1 MGMIGF
7 AVKSVKNLETVIG
20 DHRST
25 MRRSTLL
32 ALIATILLYT
42 IPYTCGRLLDEMVTM
57 GEKGEIDL
65 DLILQACTII
75 FLVVVLWYVS
85 ITASGR
91 ISTKLALSS
100 SKEIRNRMN
109 SKMMTAPKS
118 FLDSIPPGDFS
129 SRFTND
135 LPAVTKLISSDYA
148 GFVTHLTMLISINI
162 MMLITSPMLACV
174 YLLLIPVII
183 VLVNYLTKESEEDF
197 ETQKLMISDLN
208 NQMNDII
215 ASHKTIKSENLEA
228 KVNEEFENTMNEF
241 TDAYIASH
249 SRTGMITPMI
259 GSIVNVG
266 YLIIVIA
273 GVLMLLDGRLEM
285 GMFMAFLL
293 YVRMLTGPLISTS
306 NIYNGIQDEFYSLNR
321 ILEILNAPVEEH
333 NGTEEI
339 DVEGKIEFE
348 NVCFGYTDREVLH
361 DVSFTIEPNR
371 ITAIVGPTASGKTT
385 IANLIMGMY
394 RPTSGSIR
402 IDGVDRENI
411 NIDILHRNISFVI
424 QNPWQFDGTIRENI
438 VYNRTWITEEDML
451 EVSRKIG
458 LDNYVRRLPKGYD
471 TSINEDNRRLPL
483 SQRRMLAMCRALV
496 GDPKIVVLDE
506 SVAGIDPITGQSIID
521 ELKKVSGDRTIILVT
536 HNRAV
541 IAQADDVL
549 YVNNGRVSKE

>member
-1 MGMIGF
+1 MIGF